1 YLVSTATSCVAVEST
16 RHSADSVHTK
26 RGRCLNLLLLLPL
39 VAGVAVGARRAS
51 GPWHHALLAAA
62 LWGAGLGALVGLVL
76 AFQAAHVAVLR
87 TVWNSGLVG
96 AIEAVLAAGLVL
108 LVRFSVRYLR

>member
-1 YLVSTATSCVAVEST
+1 
-16 RHSADSVHTK
+16 
-26 RGRCLNLLLLLPL
+26 
-39 VAGVAVGARRAS
+39 
-51 GPWHHALLAAA
+51 
-62 LWGAGLGALVGLVL
+62 
-76 AFQAAHVAVLR
+76 VLR

>member
-1 YLVSTATSCVAVEST
+1 M
-16 RHSADSVHTK
+16 
-26 RGRCLNLLLLLPL
+26 NLLLLLPL

-51 GPWHHALLAAA
+51 GPWHDALLAAA
-62 LWGAGLGALVGLVL
+62 LWGAGLGALVGLLL

-96 AIEAVLAAGLVL
+96 AIEAALAAGLVL
-108 LVRFSVRYLR
+108 LVRFSARYLR

>member
-1 YLVSTATSCVAVEST
+1 
-16 RHSADSVHTK
+16 
-26 RGRCLNLLLLLPL
+26 
-39 VAGVAVGARRAS
+39 AVGARRAS

-108 LVRFSVRYLR
+108 LVRFSVGYLRWRAGLVGVRCLLSRDSSSSTSLAVAASV